1 MEVDGGDG
9 MDSCTSTHI
18 PHERFLPNK
27 SSDEIVEVSVMMSR
41 AMYAQLMQQTF
52 QSPKGYPMPPRSD
65 GGYAAADLGMKIA
78 CGFEMIYQMKKRN
91 GLGGKGGTWEVYR
104 ESLDKNGY
112 FDGLLPGSKDY
123 KRLMQNAQDYY
134 RKSSLH
140 YRESEILSAPVRRI
154 DDILSQPFSVDE
166 FKGQEIPPSDDD
178 SWLYNGEDELNA
190 ALSERQ
196 QEMEHYNM
204 NHKKNNISEIHL
216 VKHIP

>member
-1 MEVDGGDG
+1 MGGLQG
-9 MDSCTSTHI
+9 
-18 PHERFLPNK
+18 EFR
-27 SSDEIVEVSVMMSR
+27 
-41 AMYAQLMQQTF
+41 
-52 QSPKGYPMPPRSD
+52 
-65 GGYAAADLGMKIA
+65 
-78 CGFEMIYQMKKRN
+78 
-91 GLGGKGGTWEVYR
+91 
-104 ESLDKNGY
+104 NGY

-204 NHKKNNISEIHL
+204 NHKKNNILEIHL